1 MIPGTPSSNS
11 RIAVVIV
18 TRDRPHVIP
27 GCLRSIQR
35 QTPQPDEIFIVAG
48 NERSCPP
55 SLLTEF
61 SELPIKLIRC
71 PLPNICIARNMG
83 LDATECEVVC
93 FIDDDAIAHA
103 GWIEAY
109 IEAFRDQPDA
119 AAAGGVVLDGRCST
133 RTVEFEYGL
142 ISPTGRQ
149 IECRPNRQANQT
161 KRGYTKSV
169 KGCNF
174 ALHTRRLPEGIRFD
188 EFFRFAF
195 DETDLILTIQEMGG
209 SILHTPHAV
218 VDHLHAPGLYR
229 TARAHDRD
237 WRTEFASHTM
247 FMMKHTKGTVRLLGW
262 GVVLARLGK
271 HAARLIAAAAAG
283 TTDQRRA
290 LDGILDACSGIR
302 LAVMSRDNG

>member
-1 MIPGTPSSNS
+1 MRPGPLSSRC

-18 TRDRPHVIP
+18 TRDRPHVLP
-27 GCLRSIQR
+27 GCLRSLQR
-35 QTPQPDEIFIVAG
+35 QSPSADEIVIVAG
-48 NERSCPP
+48 NERSCPR
-55 SLLTEF
+55 SLLAEF

-71 PLPNICIARNMG
+71 PDPNICVARNMG
-83 LDATECEVVC
+83 LDATGCEIVC
-93 FIDDDAIAHA
+93 FIDDDAMAHP
-103 GWIEAY
+103 GWIGAY
-109 IEAFRDQPDA
+109 KNAFRERPDA
-119 AAAGGVVLDGRCST
+119 VAAGGVVLDGRYAT
-133 RTVEFEYGL
+133 RTVEFESGL

-174 ALHTRRLPEGIRFD
+174 ALHTRRLPEGLRFD

-195 DETDLILTIQEMGG
+195 DEADLIVTVQEMGC
-209 SILHTPHAV
+209 SILHIPGAV

-247 FMMKHTKGTVRLLGW
+247 FMMKHTKGIVRLLGW

-271 HAARLIAAAAAG
+271 HAARLSAAAAAG
-283 TTDQRRA
+283 AIEQDRA
-290 LDGILDACSGIR
+290 LNGILDACSGIR
-302 LAVMSRDNG
+302 LAVMSRGNG